1 MWGTNSRLDNL
12 QAAILNHKLA
22 SYGDVMKRR
31 RWIAAR
37 YQELLKDVPELH
49 LPPAPD
55 ADNRHFD
62 IYQNYEIEADRRDAL
77 KDYLKEKGV
86 GSVIQWA
93 GQPLHTIKALGL
105 SRSPLPKTDKMFER
119 CLMIPIH
126 LAMSDSDVDHVA
138 NSIRAFYGR

>member
-1 MWGTNSRLDNL
+1 MANVRIISWNIRNNAADARLDNRVDF
-12 QAAILNHKLA
+12 I
-22 SYGDVMKRR
+22 GRV
-31 RWIAAR
+31 AAR